1 MNILLSKFAGS
12 SKIRLILCGTHGVL
26 LVPHGY
32 LNIYPSG
39 FYILSTISLKSSNSP
54 IRKC

>member
-26 LVPHGY
+26 LVRHGY
-32 LNIYPSG
+32 LNIYSSD
-39 FYILSTISLKSSNSP
+39 FYKLSNSLKSSYSP